1 MDGARETHQA
11 GHPTVQVH
19 DQEHAV
25 IRVLIAD
32 DQAMVRSGLA
42 MVLGAD
48 DDIEVVGEARDGAE
62 VTRLAHTLRP
72 DVTLM
77 DIRMPGVD
85 GIEATRQLTSAPT
98 PPTVVVMLTTFGA
111 EDHVVE
117 ALRAGAVGFVLKDS
131 DPDTLLGAVHA
142 AAAGGGLLDPAVTR
156 QVVARFAAGGA
167 RTVGA
172 PPPELGS
179 LTERERAVLDEL
191 ARGASNAEIA
201 ERLFVESSTV
211 KTHVVHVLRKLQL
224 RDRVE
229 AVIYAYEHGLVEPGD
244 GVR

>member
-1 MDGARETHQA
+1 VI
-11 GHPTVQVH
+11 TV
-19 DQEHAV
+19 
-25 IRVLIAD
+25 LLAD

-42 MVLGAD
+42 LLLGSD
-48 DDIEVVGEARDGAE
+48 PDIEVVGEATDGGSAL
-62 VTRLAHTLRP
+62 RLAHELRP
-72 DVTLM
+72 DVVLM
-77 DIRMPGVD
+77 DIRMPGMD
-85 GIEATRQLTSAPT
+85 GLEATRLLAGPGVDD
-98 PPTVVVMLTTFGA
+98 PMTVVVLTTFGA
-111 EDHVVE
+111 DEYVTE
-117 ALRAGAVGFVLKDS
+117 ALQAGAVGFVLKDS